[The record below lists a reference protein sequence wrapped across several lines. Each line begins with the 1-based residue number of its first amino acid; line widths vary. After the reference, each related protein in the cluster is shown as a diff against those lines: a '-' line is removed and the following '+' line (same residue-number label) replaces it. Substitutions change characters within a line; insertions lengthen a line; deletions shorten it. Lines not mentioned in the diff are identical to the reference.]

1 MLLLEVPQRVN
12 QEILA
17 FVGSIVPLAGVPSF
31 PAPGDRPWRSRIRR
45 YLDRAHGIGR
55 RLMSRLQAP

>member
-1 MLLLEVPQRVN
+1 VN

-17 FVGSIVPLAGVPSF
+17 FVGSIVPVAGVPSF